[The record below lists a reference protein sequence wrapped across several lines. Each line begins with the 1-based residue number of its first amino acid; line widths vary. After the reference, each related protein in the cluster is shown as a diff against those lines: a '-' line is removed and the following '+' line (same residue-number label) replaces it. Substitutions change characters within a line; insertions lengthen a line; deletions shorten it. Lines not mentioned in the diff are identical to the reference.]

1 MSQHSVRTVR
11 SLGRS
16 ARLWVL
22 LQAAA
27 LAVASPLFGQEDV
40 QTEAA
45 RVITVS
51 RGSTAI
57 LTRPDS
63 ITRISV
69 ADPEVAEPV
78 PIPPNQVLINANQP
92 GSTSLVV
99 WGTDN
104 VARMYTIEVTVDVA
118 SLQRQINELF
128 PTAQVEVTSTGSAI
142 VLSGRVRDPQVV
154 RKATELAE
162 TAGIPLVNNLQAP
175 APEQILLHV
184 EFAEV
189 SRSAMKELGTDLLRV
204 LNPEGLDEVWDFD
217 SEDTHMLETMSEG
230 FVNVMVQG
238 HGTRL
243 DAAIRLLKNRG
254 EFRSL
259 AQPNLVTR
267 EGREASFLAGGEFP
281 FPTLQSGNS
290 DAVTITWKEFGI
302 RLNFLPTISNS
313 GNIRLQVAP
322 EVSSLDFANGLTIG
336 GFEIPSV
343 LARRVQT
350 DVELRPG
357 QTLAIGGLMDNT
369 LLKEVNKIPILGD
382 IPILG
387 YLFKSESAR
396 QNRTELLVLV
406 TPYVLDPDNL
416 PAPELPTGNPVDWDW
431 DGSIRER
438 VTPDPMSD
446 WIPTDSTAAPGP
458 GGAEDEAS
466 SGATPDASGAVGAES
481 SETPAAA
488 GPGS

>member
-1 MSQHSVRTVR
+1 MSSQNASFLR
-11 SLGRS
+11 SIGRI
-16 ARLWVL
+16 AL
-22 LQAAA
+22 LYGLFQAATLVAPEA
-27 LAVASPLFGQEDV
+27 LRGQEQV
-40 QTEAA
+40 QTEAE

-69 ADPEVAEPV
+69 ADPGVAEPV
-78 PIPPNQVLINANQP
+78 PIPPNQVLINGNQP

-99 WGTDN
+99 WGADR
-104 VARMYTIEVTVDVA
+104 VARMYTIEVTADVA
-118 SLQRQINELF
+118 SLQRQIDELF
-128 PTAQVEVTSTGSAI
+128 PDAGVEVTSTGTAV
-142 VLSGRVRDPQVV
+142 VLSGQVRDPQVV

-162 TAGIPLVNNLQAP
+162 TAGIQLVNNLQAP
-175 APEQILLHV
+175 PPEQILLHV

-204 LNPEGLDEVWDFD
+204 LNPEGLEDNWDFD
-217 SEDTHMLETMSEG
+217 DDDSHFVETMSEG
-230 FVNVMVQG
+230 FVNIMVEG
-238 HGTRL
+238 NSSRL
-243 DAAIRLLKNRG
+243 DAALRLLKNHG

-267 EGREASFLAGGEFP
+267 EGQQATFLAGGEFP
-281 FPTLQSGNS
+281 FPTVQSGQS
-290 DAVTITWKEFGI
+290 DAITITWKEFGI

-322 EVSSLDFANGLTIG
+322 EVSSLDFANGLSIA
-336 GFEIPSV
+336 GFDIPSI
-343 LARRVQT
+343 LARRVET
-350 DVELRPG
+350 DVELSPG

-369 LLKEVNKIPILGD
+369 IISDVNKIPILGD

-387 YLFKSESAR
+387 YFFKSESAR

-416 PAPELPTGNPVDWDW
+416 PAPPVPTGQPADWEW
-431 DGSIRER
+431 DGHIK
-438 VTPDPMSD
+438 D
-446 WIPTDSTAAPGP
+446 WLEENPPTDWMQEAPSRQ
-458 GGAEDEAS
+458 GA
-466 SGATPDASGAVGAES
+466 SGATGDPSGAS
-481 SETPAAA
+481 SDDA
-488 GPGS
+488 GRSEPSGTGR